1 MPSLPLL
8 RLSVCNL
15 THIPGNRS
23 RVIPSRGEATVS
35 TFFVLQQDESSMLV
49 LAFYRKPRVNPV
61 LLALGI
67 ITHVREPIATKS
79 RAAFSDACQVGLAQ

>member
-1 MPSLPLL
+1 M
-8 RLSVCNL
+8 
-15 THIPGNRS
+15 
-23 RVIPSRGEATVS
+23 VS

-67 ITHVREPIATKS
+67 ITYVRVTHRHQITGS
-79 RAAFSDACQVGLAQ
+79 VF